1 MNIRIHSLLG
11 SSCSVIATW
20 AIGATLAACSGTGPG
35 EESLGTTEQAATVSI
50 AITGTITGA
59 QGAPVAGVVVHLNGR
74 EQATATTDSTG
85 AYAFNGLVAGS
96 YSVQPM
102 FAGCTFDPTVENLG
116 NVAANT
122 TVDFAGSGSSC
133 GGAPANAG
141 AQVGA
146 FTLSGTV
153 VDTAHRPVSG
163 VLVTLAGTTQ
173 GVRTTTASGT
183 YSFQVNAGSYSV
195 MPSGVCTSFAPTVA
209 NLNHLSA
216 NETAN
221 FTGIG
226 CPVPP
231 APDAGSDA
239 AAVDAA
245 SSTDASVTPPP
256 R

>member
-1 MNIRIHSLLG
+1 
-11 SSCSVIATW
+11 
-20 AIGATLAACSGTGPG
+20 
-35 EESLGTTEQAATVSI
+35 
-50 AITGTITGA
+50 
-59 QGAPVAGVVVHLNGR
+59 VAGAVVHLNGR

-102 FAGCTFDPTVENLG
+102 FAGCTFDPTVENLS

-122 TVDFAGSGSSC
+122 TVDFAGSGASC
-133 GGAPANAG
+133 GGAPSNAG

-163 VLVTLAGTTQ
+163 VLVTLAGSTQ
-173 GVRTTTASGT
+173 GVRTTTANGA

-195 MPSGVCTSFAPTVA
+195 MPSGVCTSFTPTVT
-209 NLNHLSA
+209 NLHNLSA

-221 FTGIG
+221 FTGVG
-226 CPVPP
+226 CPVP
-231 APDAGSDA
+231 ASDAGSDA

-245 SSTDASVTPPP
+245 SSNDAAAAVDAASSNDAAVTPPP